1 MGQSFQILFLRKFPC
16 ESKERRI
23 KTSVKLRERWA
34 RCSDL
39 KGFLMEIFVDR
50 VFTIHYNSPVGLT
63 PRIRSLHSIIDVIN
77 NSQSYNIYRK
87 NRKSVCGVV
96 NPKPT
101 VEDRVVLRPC
111 LKRQDQQLTMQDLFW
126 QIFEFLMKMIDD

>member
-1 MGQSFQILFLRKFPC
+1 MCEKKLQGSMGQSFQILFLRKFPC
-16 ESKERRI
+16 ESKQRRI

-63 PRIRSLHSIIDVIN
+63 SRIRSLHSIIDVIN

-87 NRKSVCGVV
+87 EVCV
-96 NPKPT
+96 T
-101 VEDRVVLRPC
+101 SL
-111 LKRQDQQLTMQDLFW
+111 W
-126 QIFEFLMKMIDD
+126 

>member
-16 ESKERRI
+16 ERKQGQI

-39 KGFLMEIFVDR
+39 KGFLIGIFVAR
-50 VFTIHYNSPVGLT
+50 VLNTSPVGLT

-77 NSQSYNIYRK
+77 SSQSY
-87 NRKSVCGVV
+87 CGC
-96 NPKPT
+96 
-101 VEDRVVLRPC
+101 VE
-111 LKRQDQQLTMQDLFW
+111 DLFW
-126 QIFEFLMKMIDD
+126 QIFAKKHFLRGEND